1 MGKVS
6 KSIIRATDTGG
17 LDLVRLRAGLEF
29 LVAKLPIHDI
39 DHEDAIS
46 LMLGERWE
54 VIIDKMF
61 ADVWNTIAA
70 KNAWSSLADYLELIA
85 QIIRYAQ
92 GQTDLPPE
100 MDDDEVAEFER
111 RVRNLRVEYEHEMEV
126 ERRILEREGRG

>member
-1 MGKVS
+1 MVKKPGAQ
-6 KSIIRATDTGG
+6 IYHATDPGG
-17 LDLVRLRAGLEF
+17 LDLVKLRVALEY

-61 ADVWNTIAA
+61 ADVWNTVAA
-70 KNAWSSLADYLELIA
+70 KNAWSDLADYLELIV

-92 GQTDLPPE
+92 GQTPLPPE
-100 MDDDEVAEFER
+100 MDDDELESFNR
-111 RVRNLRVEYEHEMEV
+111 RLKILQVEYDREMEL
-126 ERRILEREGRG
+126 EARIGRGEV